1 MLSSLRKEYKIVDG
15 GVREGPFWVL
25 AGAVMPSV
33 LLEVGYI
40 THPKE
45 GKRLSQ
51 TKFQKNIAKGIAD
64 GVDDTAPGKRR
75 VAFAA
80 VRGNN
85 HRYVVE
91 RARKGVGDVINDLQA
106 NEICHNNHAGARN
119 KARRPEQKHGQNRRR
134 DCPNADKRLK
144 FVVAVFRR
152 AVNNHHQEEIDE
164 KARDCTKRIDKTDLF
179 GFQFQNIDKI
189 CLPVVEKHTLHSRQ
203 EKSTHQKDNQFP
215 RRHEFVEFLPSLL
228 FNQSSCTCP
237 LLFQNQR
244 CVIVIY
250 AVIAGRM
257 F

>member
-1 MLSSLRKEYKIVDG
+1 MQPLVVG
-15 GVREGPFWVL
+15 NH
-25 AGAVMPSV
+25 AGDR
-33 LLEVGYI
+33 
-40 THPKE
+40 HNDQ
-45 GKRLSQ
+45 RR
-51 TKFQKNIAKGIAD
+51 GIAD

-85 HRYVVE
+85 HRNVVE
-91 RARKGVGDVINDLQA
+91 RARKGVGDIVYDLNTNQVGYNDYT
-106 NEICHNNHAGARN
+106 GSRD
-119 KARRPEQKHGQNRRR
+119 KARRPKQKHGQNRRR

-144 FVVAVFRR
+144 FVVTVFRR

-164 KARDCTKRIDKTDLF
+164 KTRDCTKRIDKTDLF

-203 EKSTHQKDNQFP
+203 EKSTHQKDNQFSC
-215 RRHEFVEFLPSLL
+215 RHEFLECLPSLL

-244 CVIVIY
+244 CVIVVY
-250 AVIAGRM
+250 AVIAGGM